1 MTLNRWNS
9 YNDRGRVCTKCSA
22 YLPWDHFHKHSIC
35 PHGRNTVCKQCRKP
49 ASSKH
54 YKSLTSK
61 RKLYDRA
68 KARAAS
74 KGLEFNISLDDV
86 IVPALCPVLGVKMA
100 ANTGTAPSLD
110 RIDSSKGY
118 IRGNVAVISTR
129 ANYLKGNA
137 TVEELQK
144 VLDYMKGACELV

>member
-1 MTLNRWNS
+1 MTLNRWDS
-9 YNDRGRVCTKCSA
+9 YDDNGRVCTKCGT
-22 YLPWDHFHKHSIC
+22 YLPWDCFHKHSIC

-49 ASSKH
+49 VSSNH

-68 KARAAS
+68 KTRATS

-86 IVPALCPVLGVKMA
+86 VIPSLCPALGVKMV
-100 ANTGTAPSLD
+100 ANTDTAPSLD

-118 IRGNVAVISTR
+118 IVGNVAVISTR

-144 VLDYMKGACELV
+144 VLDYMKGFVN